1 MGRFFCASVA
11 TGPAEGCL
19 NFVLTISLR
28 STLDS
33 PSYKV
38 GASASDL
45 RNCIDLLVIGL
56 LASRIDWFYPQPTRN
71 AVFR

>member
-1 MGRFFCASVA
+1 VA